1 LALGF
6 LLFIADKFG
15 DLSLQEPESLGQAL
29 TTSSSSQSVQVSLIN
44 EAQLRHRSN
53 MLGEADQDLS
63 GDKADHNQARPLAK
77 TDPIYQSLVESA
89 SDDDR
94 RVYMVG

>member
-1 LALGF
+1 
-6 LLFIADKFG
+6 
-15 DLSLQEPESLGQAL
+15 
-29 TTSSSSQSVQVSLIN
+29 
-44 EAQLRHRSN
+44 